1 MPLCCSTR
9 QNGVANSRRRLS
21 ARQPW
26 PAALAGRQR
35 RLPSH
40 ASPALPPP
48 SHPIRP
54 VTPSP
59 PGRPLTAVLHS
70 TSRPLPLISRRTS
83 STPPN
88 VTMSVHPNQRTESVR
103 MRRRSRAVGQAA
115 SQSALPASATTRTT
129 DYRLHDYSLMAG
141 ATHLTAVLISIVQ
154 CRLNLY
160 LSGLHVIVQL

>member
-9 QNGVANSRRRLS
+9 QNSVANSRRRLS

-103 MRRRSRAVGQAA
+103 RAGRAQ
-115 SQSALPASATTRTT
+115 SQSRSSRLADALPASATT
-129 DYRLHDYSLMAG
+129 DYRLQSNGWCHTFDCGPDLNGSVCNVYTHICDFNKYYS
-141 ATHLTAVLISIVQ
+141 
-154 CRLNLY
+154 
-160 LSGLHVIVQL
+160 